1 MSEVETLD
9 SLLQK
14 KTVEC
19 ITRKIEWIKQ
29 KWLNKY
35 LTKNNE
41 EKNYE
46 ILKLKEKNENLE
58 TVVSEYKDLYKTEH
72 GIVITLQE
80 TQTRIQETQTR
91 LQETQTR
98 LQQTQ
103 TTLVTTLDN
112 ILATVDSL
120 KEDRVTVNILQW
132 TSKPESNR

>member
-14 KTVEC
+14 KTVKC
-19 ITRKIEWIKQ
+19 IT
-29 KWLNKY
+29 
-35 LTKNNE
+35 
-41 EKNYE
+41 
-46 ILKLKEKNENLE
+46 
-58 TVVSEYKDLYKTEH
+58 EYKDLYKTEH
-72 GIVITLQE
+72 GKVITLQE

-98 LQQTQ
+98 PQQTQ
-103 TTLVTTLDN
+103 TTLVTALDN

-132 TSKPESNR
+132 MSKPESNRY